1 MNLQIAERVRLMTP
15 SSTSSLAARTSELRA
30 KGHEIIG
37 MGAGELDF
45 DTPEHIKQAAKDAI
59 DQGLTKYTAVDGI
72 PELKQAIINKFSREN
87 QLEYSLKQVI
97 VSCGC
102 KQTLYNLAQAV
113 LNDGD
118 EVIIPAP
125 YWVSYPDI
133 VTLAGGKPV
142 FINASIQQ
150 GFKIT
155 PKQLEAAI
163 TTKTRLIFINSP
175 SNPAGVHYTPDEL
188 AELGA
193 VLEQHPQVIVATDD
207 IYEHMLWEGT
217 PFKNILNVCPSLYD
231 RGVILNGVS
240 KAYSMTGWRIGYAA
254 GPEQLIQ
261 KMKTIQSQSTSNPS
275 SISQYAALAAI
286 EGDQS
291 FIAKVVTVL
300 KKRHDFVYKA
310 LLEIEGVECLPCQ
323 GTFYILPNV
332 QKVMDRLGINTDVE
346 FSEFLIEKAS
356 VAVVPGSA
364 FGVPGYVRI
373 SFATSMENL
382 EKAMQRLHE
391 VLTATPAT

>member
-1 MNLQIAERVRLMTP
+1 MINLQVAERVRPMNP
-15 SSTSSLAARTSELRA
+15 SSTSSLAARTAELRA
-30 KGHEIIG
+30 AGHDIIG

-59 DQGLTKYTAVDGI
+59 DGGFTKYTAVDGI
-72 PELKQAIINKFSREN
+72 PELKQAVINKFAKEN
-87 QLEYSLKQVI
+87 DLDYSMKQVMI
-97 VSCGC
+97 SSGC

-113 LNDGD
+113 LNEGD

-133 VTLAGGKPV
+133 VKLAGAKPV
-142 FINASIQQ
+142 FINADIKQ

-155 PKQLEAAI
+155 PRQLDMAI
-163 TTKTRLIFINSP
+163 TDKTRLIFINSP

-188 AELGA
+188 AELGEI
-193 VLEQHPQVIVATDD
+193 LEQYPKVIVATDD

-217 PFKNILNVCPSLYD
+217 PFKNILNVCPSLYE
-231 RGVILNGVS
+231 RGFILNGVS
-240 KAYSMTGWRIGYAA
+240 KAYSMTGWRIGYVA
-254 GPEQLIQ
+254 GPELLIQ

-286 EGDQS
+286 QGDQS
-291 FIAKVVTVL
+291 FIGKVVATL
-300 KKRHDFVYKA
+300 KERHDYIYKA
-310 LLEIEGVECLPCQ
+310 LLEIEDVKCLPCQ

-332 QKVMDRLGINTDVE
+332 EQVMQRLGISNDVE
-346 FSEFLIEKAS
+346 FSEFLIEKAQ

-364 FGVPGYVRI
+364 FGVPGYIRL

-382 EKAMQRLHE
+382 QEAIKRLRG
-391 VLTATPAT
+391 VLNPD

>member
-1 MNLQIAERVRLMTP
+1 MNLQIADRVRPMNP

-30 KGHEIIG
+30 TGHEIIG

-45 DTPEHIKQAAKDAI
+45 DTPDHIKQAAKDAI
-59 DQGLTKYTAVDGI
+59 DKGFTKYTAVDGM
-72 PELKQAIINKFSREN
+72 PELKQAIINKFAREN
-87 QLEYSLKQVI
+87 QLEYTMQQVM
-97 VSCGC
+97 VSTGC

-113 LNDGD
+113 LNEGD

-133 VTLAGGKPV
+133 VKLAGGKPV
-142 FINASIQQ
+142 FVHADIQQ
-150 GFKIT
+150 GFKMT
-155 PKQLEAAI
+155 PQQLEAAI
-163 TTKTRLIFINSP
+163 SSKTRLIFINSP

-188 AELGA
+188 VELGS
-193 VLEQHPQVIVATDD
+193 VLEKHPQVIVATDD

-217 PFKNILNVCPSLYD
+217 PFKNILNVCPALYE
-231 RGVILNGVS
+231 RGIILNGVS
-240 KAYSMTGWRIGYAA
+240 KAYSMTGWRIGYTA

-291 FIAKVVTVL
+291 FIEKVAITL
-300 KKRHDFVYKA
+300 KERHDYVYKA
-310 LLEIEGVECLPCQ
+310 LLEINGVQCLPCQ

-332 QKVMDRLGINTDVE
+332 QAVMDRLGIKTDVE
-346 FSEFLIEKAS
+346 LSEFLIDKAN

-364 FGVPGYVRI
+364 FGVPGYIRV

-382 EKAMQRLHE
+382 KKAMKSLHE
-391 VLTATPAT
+391 VLN

>member
-1 MNLQIAERVRLMTP
+1 MDLQIAERVRPMTP
-15 SSTSSLAARTSELRA
+15 SSTSSLAARTIELRA
-30 KGHEIIG
+30 AGQDIIG

-45 DTPEHIKQAAKDAI
+45 DTPDHIKQAAKEAI
-59 DQGLTKYTAVDGI
+59 DKGYTKYTAVDGM
-72 PELKQAIINKFSREN
+72 PELKQAVVNKFSREN
-87 QLEYSLKQVI
+87 KLEYSMNQVI
-97 VSCGC
+97 VSTGC

-113 LNDGD
+113 LNEGD

-133 VTLAGGKPV
+133 VKLAGGNPV
-142 FINASIQQ
+142 FIHADIEQ

-155 PKQLEAAI
+155 PKQLKAAI
-163 TTKTRLIFINSP
+163 TEKTRLIFINSP
-175 SNPAGVHYTPDEL
+175 SNPAGVHYTPEEL
-188 AELGA
+188 AGLGA
-193 VLEQHPQVIVATDD
+193 VLEQHPKIIVATDD

-217 PFKNILNVCPSLYD
+217 PFKNILNVCPALYE

-254 GPEQLIQ
+254 GPELLIQ

-291 FIAKVVTVL
+291 FIEKVVKTL
-300 KKRHDFVYKA
+300 KQRHDYVYSA
-310 LLEIEGVECLPCQ
+310 LQEIDGVKCIPGQ

-332 QKVMDRLGINTDVE
+332 QEAMSRLGIQTDVQL
-346 FSEFLIEKAS
+346 SEYLIEKAN

-364 FGVPGYVRI
+364 FGATGYIRI
-373 SFATSMENL
+373 SFATSMEIL
-382 EKAMQRLHE
+382 EEAMHRLHK
-391 VLTATPAT
+391 VLAD

>member
-1 MNLQIAERVRLMTP
+1 MNLQIAERVRSMTP
-15 SSTSSLAARTSELRA
+15 SSTSALAARTTELRA
-30 KGHEIIG
+30 AGHDIIG
-37 MGAGELDF
+37 MGTGELDF
-45 DTPEHIKQAAKDAI
+45 DTPQHIKQAAKDAI
-59 DQGLTKYTAVDGI
+59 DQGFTRYTAVDGI
-72 PELKQAIINKFSREN
+72 AELKQAIINKFSREN
-87 QLEYSLKQVI
+87 QLEYGMKQVM

-113 LNDGD
+113 LNKGD

-133 VTLAGGKPV
+133 VKLADGNPV
-142 FINASIQQ
+142 FVNADIEQ

-155 PKQLEAAI
+155 PRQLEAAI
-163 TTKTRLIFINSP
+163 TARTRLIFINSP
-175 SNPAGVHYTPDEL
+175 SNPSGVHYTPEEL

-193 VLEQHPQVIVATDD
+193 ILQRHPKIIVATDD

-217 PFKNILNVCPSLYD
+217 PFKNILNVCPALYE
-231 RGVILNGVS
+231 RGVVLNGVS
-240 KAYSMTGWRIGYAA
+240 KAYAMTGWRIGYVA

-286 EGDQS
+286 EGDQT
-291 FIAKVVTVL
+291 FTKEVVKTL
-300 KKRHDFVYKA
+300 KERHDFVYKA
-310 LLEIEGVECLPCQ
+310 LQEIDGIKCLPCQ

-332 QKVMDRLGINTDVE
+332 QEVMTRLGINSDVE
-346 FSEFLIEKAS
+346 FSEFLIDKAKI
-356 VAVVPGSA
+356 AVVPGSA
-364 FGVPGYVRI
+364 FGAPGYVRV

-382 EKAMQRLHE
+382 EKAMDRLHKA
-391 VLTATPAT
+391 LS